1 MGNFRFSW
9 EYAVWQTPVKLWT
22 NLIHGFIPISYG
34 QNDII
39 VGNSSNV
46 PQYEDFKAGFP
57 DFARIIFSVNY
68 LTSSHSRISRK
79 SRTKKQV
86 KAHESYFRQKN

>member
-57 DFARIIFSVNY
+57 DFAIIISTNFEKIKDEK
-68 LTSSHSRISRK
+68 TSESAWK
-79 SRTKKQV
+79 LLQTKELKL
-86 KAHESYFRQKN
+86 NTT